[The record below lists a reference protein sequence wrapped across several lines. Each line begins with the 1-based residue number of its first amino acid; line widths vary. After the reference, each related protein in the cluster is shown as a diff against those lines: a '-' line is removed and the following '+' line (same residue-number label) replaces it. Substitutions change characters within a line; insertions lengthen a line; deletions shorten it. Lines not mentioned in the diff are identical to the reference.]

1 MTLKIASKR
10 VESQAC
16 LSYPERE
23 RFATESVAQHDV
35 GALFQSALRLLFS
48 EPQVLRTSGYYRVTP
63 SASHFPE

>member
-48 EPQVLRTSGYYRVTP
+48 EPLQRHISRSEAMQKNSP
-63 SASHFPE
+63 S